1 MPKAFSISRL
11 SLIALVTPA
20 VLLGGCMG
28 TENRGL
34 ESVHQPVVSRSDYLF
49 DANVDYGRLAP
60 GELQR
65 LAGWMSSL
73 KVAYGDRIAI
83 EDPANAASG
92 ARDEIGGLVSRYG
105 LFVSDDAPI
114 VAAAMTPGTVRI
126 IVSRMTAS
134 VPNCPDFS
142 RDNKPNFNVHT
153 SSNQGC
159 AVNSNIASMVARP
172 EDFVLGQLGAN
183 VADAAVSNK
192 AIQTLRKAP
201 NTGAGGLKAESPGG
215 K

>member
-1 MPKAFSISRL
+1 MPTGLSMSRL
-11 SLIALVTPA
+11 SLIALAAPA
-20 VLLGGCMG
+20 LLLGGCMG

-34 ESVHQPVVSRSDYLF
+34 ETVHQPVVSRSDYLF
-49 DANVDYGRLAP
+49 DANTEYGRLAP

-73 KVAYGDRIAI
+73 RLTYGDTIAI
-83 EDPANAASG
+83 EDPTNVASG
-92 ARDEIGGLVSRYG
+92 ARDEVGGLVARNG
-105 LFVSDDAPI
+105 LFLSDQAPI

-134 VPNCPDFS
+134 VPGCPDFS
-142 RDNKPNFNVHT
+142 RDNKPNFNAHT

-159 AVNSNIASMVARP
+159 SVNSNIASMIARP
-172 EDFVLGQLGAN
+172 ADLVLGQLAGN
-183 VADAAVSNK
+183 VADPAVSNK
-192 AIQTLRKAP
+192 AIQTLRKTP
-201 NTGAGGLKAESPGG
+201 NTGAGGLKAESTGG